1 MAPQAKKKPKAKPER
16 ASSANL
22 DLAPDAWPKFEALV
36 KSAAK
41 MGHKP
46 HERNAPISKRPKS

>member
-1 MAPQAKKKPKAKPER
+1 MKTAPAKKKPKAKPKEPLPE
-16 ASSANL
+16 L
-22 DLAPDAWPKFEALV
+22 DSEAWRKFESLV

-46 HERNAPISKRPKS
+46 HSGKPKRGGTDTGNG

>member
-1 MAPQAKKKPKAKPER
+1 VKKPLAAKSD
-16 ASSANL
+16 AL
-22 DLAPDAWPKFEALV
+22 DLDPDAWPKFEALV

-46 HERNAPISKRPKS
+46 HEPDPERPAKIKRR